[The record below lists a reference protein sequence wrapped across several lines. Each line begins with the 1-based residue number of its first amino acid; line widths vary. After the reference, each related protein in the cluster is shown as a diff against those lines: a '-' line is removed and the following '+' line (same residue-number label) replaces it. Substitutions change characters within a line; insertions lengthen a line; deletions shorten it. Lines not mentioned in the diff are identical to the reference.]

1 MDEQFMRRAIALAE
15 KGVGRVNPNP
25 LVGAVIVKNGVI
37 IGEGYHEKY
46 GELHA
51 ERNAFKNCKAS
62 PEGADMYVTLE
73 PCCHY
78 GKQPPCVDA
87 VIENK
92 IKRVFIGS
100 DDPNPLVAGGGIKKL
115 REHGIEVHTGILKD
129 ECDALNE
136 IFFHYISTK
145 TSYVMMKYAMTADGK
160 IASRT
165 GDSRWIS
172 NEKSRRI
179 THEDRN
185 RYAAIMVGIGTVL
198 ADDPSL
204 TCRIEN
210 GNDPIRIICDSKMR
224 LPLDS
229 EIAKTANTVR
239 TIVAAAMQNAEREK
253 ALNEKGIEVIYVPDQ
268 NGHVDLAELMRKLG
282 EMQIDSVILEGGGE
296 LNFAALQSGIVNKVK
311 VFTAPKIIGGTD
323 AKTPVS
329 GSGIEL
335 MKNAVKLKL
344 RAVSPVDGDIMAEYD
359 VIKE

>member
-15 KGVGRVNPNP
+15 KGAGRVDPNP

-51 ERNAFKNCKAS
+51 ERNALKNCKAS

-73 PCCHY
+73 PCCHH

-115 REHGIEVHTGILKD
+115 REHGIEVCTGVLKD

-136 IFFHYISTK
+136 IFFHYICTK
-145 TSYVMMKYAMTADGK
+145 TPYVMMKYAMTADGK
-160 IASRT
+160 ITSCT
-165 GDSRWIS
+165 GDSRWVS

-198 ADDPSL
+198 ADDPRL
-204 TCRIEN
+204 NCRIEN

-224 LPLDS
+224 MPLDS
-229 EIAKTANTVR
+229 EIAKTAKTVR
-239 TIVAAAMQNAEREK
+239 TIVAVAVKDAEKEK
-253 ALNEKGIEVIYVPDQ
+253 ALSEKGIEVIFAPDK
-268 NGHVDLAELMRKLG
+268 NGRVDLTELMKRLG
-282 EMQIDSVILEGGGE
+282 EMQIDSVILEGGEE
-296 LNFAALQSGIVNKVK
+296 LNFAALQSGIVNQVK
-311 VFTAPKIIGGTD
+311 VFIAPKIIGGTG
-323 AKTPVS
+323 AKTPV
-329 GSGIEL
+329 GGVGIEL

-359 VIKE
+359 VVKE

>member
-1 MDEQFMRRAIALAE
+1 MRRAIALAE
-15 KGVGRVNPNP
+15 KGAGRVNPNP

-46 GELHA
+46 GGLHA
-51 ERNAFKNCKAS
+51 ERNAFKNCTSS

-73 PCCHY
+73 PCCHH

-115 REHGIEVHTGILKD
+115 REHGIEVHTGVLKD
-129 ECDALNE
+129 ECDAVNE
-136 IFFHYISTK
+136 IFFHHISTK
-145 TSYVMMKYAMTADGK
+145 TPYVMMKYAMTADGK

-179 THEDRN
+179 AHENRN

-224 LPLDS
+224 LSLDS
-229 EIAKTANTVR
+229 EIAKTAKTVR
-239 TIVAAAMQNAEREK
+239 TIVAAAVQNAEREK

-268 NGHVDLAELMRKLG
+268 NGRVDLTALMLKLG

-311 VFTAPKIIGGTD
+311 IFTAPKIIGGTG
-323 AKTPVS
+323 AKTPV
-329 GSGIEL
+329 GGTGIEL